1 MIAMREIWRIPALML
16 SIAALLAGIACG
28 SSGNAIVYISEV
40 DGKAEIHAVAPG
52 SGDSVPDAPAVLS
65 RLPLPPGADAGPRWS
80 PDGKRVAFVSAES
93 GNLGVM
99 VTNGDGEG
107 DAVRITA
114 SGGDEQSPRWGP
126 DGDRLAYTAD
136 ADGHSDIYLSWLQS
150 EAGAPSAPVR
160 ITSADTDEFL
170 GDWSPD
176 GQWLIFTRQSDGEAQ
191 GLWLRNPD
199 GVNLLQLTS
208 GNDSAPVWSP
218 DNDAIA
224 FVREVDGNR
233 DIYLLRPQQDK
244 DWRGAVDAEAL
255 IDSPDADHS
264 PAWAP
269 DGDTLA
275 FVSDRDGNPEIYV
288 FDTDEGGPPQRLTV
302 NEAADSQ
309 PVWSPDGNQIA
320 FVSSL
325 HQQSE
330 IYAMNN
336 DGTNQRRLTHNN
348 AKDHSP
354 DW

>member
-1 MIAMREIWRIPALML
+1 M
-16 SIAALLAGIACG
+16 
-28 SSGNAIVYISEV
+28 YISEV

-65 RLPLPPGADAGPRWS
+65 QLPLPPGDGAGPRWS

-93 GNLGVM
+93 GNLDVM

-150 EAGAPSAPVR
+150 DAGAPSAPVR

-176 GQWLIFTRQSDGEAQ
+176 GQWLIFTRQRDGEAQ

-244 DWRGAVDAEAL
+244 DWRGPVDAEAL

-309 PVWSPDGNQIA
+309 PVWSPDGSQIA

-336 DGTNQRRLTHNN
+336 DGSNQRRLTHNN